1 MSAARP
7 PYSGGHGAQGVVAG
21 GLWVRCGGTS
31 GRNLL
36 EGLARTLRALWPQ
49 PNFLVVNI
57 SREDECR
64 TYAKFRVV
72 CC

>member
-1 MSAARP
+1 MVGEEMSAARP

-36 EGLARTLRALWPQ
+36 KGASAHVACAVAPT
-49 PNFLVVNI
+49 
-57 SREDECR
+57 
-64 TYAKFRVV
+64 KFFS
-72 CC
+72 CQHF